1 MTQDKLDTFAS
12 PAPAAIVI
20 LFGGGILTS
29 LSFMLAKRLERR
41 VQFALDEVFD
51 GSFSFASSSD
61 HDRRARLGEPHDRC

>member
-12 PAPAAIVI
+12 AAPAAIVI

-29 LSFMLAKRLERR
+29 LSLMLTKRLERR

-51 GSFSFASSSD
+51 GAFSFASNSD
-61 HDRRARLGEPHDRC
+61 HDRHARLGEPHDRC